1 MLLYFFTEGV
11 ENVELHILV
20 ALLLELVFSACVV
33 SASFACV
40 EPFSKHPLKRSRST
54 KGAEIPNYS
63 GSTASLTTVLFTDS
77 LLHNW
82 C

>member
-11 ENVELHILV
+11 ENVKLHIHV

-33 SASFACV
+33 SAGFACV
-40 EPFSKHPLKRSRST
+40 EPFSKST
-54 KGAEIPNYS
+54 KGAKIPNYS
-63 GSTASLTTVLFTDS
+63 GSTASLTTVLFTDN